1 MANSEWA
8 YAGVHLSID
17 NYVIPQEKLFP
28 TPSNLD
34 GLDAETE
41 FDLRYIGC
49 ELIQD
54 AGTLLRLPQVAMAT
68 AQVLYQ
74 RYFYSKSFVR
84 YVYEHYAMACIFL
97 AAKIEECPRRIREVI
112 NVFHHIKQAR
122 EGRQF
127 TPVLFDQAYVNLKRH
142 IIKAERRVLK
152 ELGFC
157 VHGKHPHKLI
167 IMYLKSLSFENNKEF
182 VQTSWNCMNDV
193 LRTDVFVRHTP
204 EAVACACI
212 FLAARRLG
220 IPLPRHPPW
229 WEMFN
234 VDEESVHEI
243 ALCLQRLYAR
253 EKPSVSAL
261 ELRLAEVRKRQAEE
275 REAAAAVAA
284 AAAAAAANNKN
295 TDALN
300 MESPGP
306 KSEHAVSNGVKSKS
320 SPSAPVSE
328 INQAEISAPSESVK
342 RLSDRANGVT
352 MTEAKD
358 PKLLNSR
365 PPERR
370 RPSAYSEMDSKS
382 RKTNKTHTRSRSP
395 VSRHSKSKVRRHRHS
410 STSASVTSYSEDSLS
425 PGRSSDVRKSS
436 VCKIRHRETHRKRS
450 RSPYNDG
457 KYRRRHRSRSPSSYS
472 STSTNH
478 RFKRP
483 KKSCSI
489 VAITIRLTNLNASD
503 FPPLSK
509 RAYPNLYNEA
519 RSLSQVVQLPQ
530 QFLPSRS
537 PAHVGFGYMIFKG
550 LLEGFIHDT
559 PFTILRPTGAAG

>member
-74 RYFYSKSFVR
+74 RYFYSKSF
-84 YVYEHYAMACIFL
+84 HYAMACIFL

-112 NVFHHIKQAR
+112 NVFHHMKQAR
-122 EGRQF
+122 EGRPF

-234 VDEESVHEI
+234 VDDESVHEI

-284 AAAAAAANNKN
+284 AAAAAAVSNKN

-300 MESPGP
+300 TESPGT
-306 KSEHAVSNGVKSKS
+306 KSERAVSNGVKSKS
-320 SPSAPVSE
+320 SPSAPISE
-328 INQAEISAPSESVK
+328 TIHAEVSAPSESVK
-342 RLSDRANGVT
+342 RPSDGTNGVT
-352 MTEAKD
+352 MTEAKE

-395 VSRHSKSKVRRHRHS
+395 VSRHNKSKVRRHRHS
-410 STSASVTSYSEDSLS
+410 STSASITSYSEDSLS
-425 PGRSSDVRKSS
+425 PGRPSDVRKSS
-436 VCKIRHRETHRKRS
+436 VCKLRHRETHRKRS
-450 RSPYNDG
+450 RSPYND
-457 KYRRRHRSRSPSSYS
+457 
-472 STSTNH
+472 
-478 RFKRP
+478 
-483 KKSCSI
+483 
-489 VAITIRLTNLNASD
+489 D
-503 FPPLSK
+503 
-509 RAYPNLYNEA
+509 EA